1 MEIVSVNAEAKLT
14 NLASSIG
21 RSPQSWRGGFCL
33 RISLDGLDENVQS
46 ESFFWTKSLV
56 ESYLKGMQSHIYFC
70 ENSAIHI
77 ISNSVPFSVLEN
89 AGLQIC
95 ELILAE
101 SGASISYKIYDLL
114 EDGEAYAQE
123 VLGQKNGLFGL
134 VKNSGFEPDDFQK
147 QFILDEAEQV
157 FASPRIISDVNAKV
171 LLVEDDPVTRWLVRQ
186 TLKDNCDFAT
196 AQTANKAFS
205 LYATYQPDF
214 VFLDINLPDKDGYEV
229 LNWIMRNDPGANVI
243 MFSSLNNMDSIT
255 RALDMGAIGYI
266 AKPFI
271 KNQILDYVQGEA

>member
-1 MEIVSVNAEAKLT
+1 MRRKYW
-14 NLASSIG
+14 G
-21 RSPQSWRGGFCL
+21 
-33 RISLDGLDENVQS
+33 
-46 ESFFWTKSLV
+46 K
-56 ESYLKGMQSHIYFC
+56 
-70 ENSAIHI
+70 
-77 ISNSVPFSVLEN
+77 
-89 AGLQIC
+89 
-95 ELILAE
+95 
-101 SGASISYKIYDLL
+101 
-114 EDGEAYAQE
+114 
-123 VLGQKNGLFGL
+123 KNGLFGL